1 MSRLKR
7 VWDEAYRSWCRRR
20 LHDDWVYL
28 WADGIHS
35 GLRGADGRLCVLVV
49 IGVDVRGEKHF
60 LAIEDGVRESTQSWR
75 EVLLGFWSALSE
87 MYPQTRTQRCWMHK
101 SGNVLNYLP
110 KSSQPKA
117 KQDLHEIW
125 MAETRAQAERAFN
138 DWIERYDDKYPKATA
153 CLARDREELLAFY
166 DFPGVHCTHLRTT
179 NVIESAFATIRH
191 RSSRAKGCVTRQS
204 MLSMIYKMGMCAEKS
219 WRRLRG
225 FQQLAKVVEGVKF
238 TDGNEV
244 IKDSRAAA

>member
-1 MSRLKR
+1 MFSAERLADGRQRVVGNGHLPWREILTGVGGVEVRVPKSRSRSGSPTPFRSSLVPPYVSAQRESGGGGSVAVPARRLHGPDARGGGGPGGRGRGTGLSANVVSRLKR

-35 GLRGADGRLCVLVV
+35 GLRGADGRLCVLVVV

-101 SGNVLNYLP
+101 SGNVLQLP
-110 KSSQPKA
+110 
-117 KQDLHEIW
+117 
-125 MAETRAQAERAFN
+125 AE
-138 DWIERYDDKYPKATA
+138 
-153 CLARDREELLAFY
+153 
-166 DFPGVHCTHLRTT
+166 
-179 NVIESAFATIRH
+179 
-191 RSSRAKGCVTRQS
+191 
-204 MLSMIYKMGMCAEKS
+204 
-219 WRRLRG
+219 
-225 FQQLAKVVEGVKF
+225 VEP
-238 TDGNEV
+238 
-244 IKDSRAAA
+244 A